1 MYFLDGSVLAQLAN
15 PDMRVPIACGL
26 SYPRR
31 MKSGVEH
38 LDLVGLTDLQ
48 FLEVDENRF
57 PCLKL
62 ARLAAEEGG
71 SSPIL
76 LNAANEMSVD
86 AFLRG
91 KISFVKIPQIIEEVM
106 MKIPCESPASIAIIH
121 DLDLR
126 ARQLSNQLI
135 NKGS

>member
-1 MYFLDGSVLAQLAN
+1 MVKTGRGKGPKWLQGHGKAISMDEARQL
-15 PDMRVPIACGL
+15 PYGKVQ
-26 SYPRR
+26 
-31 MKSGVEH
+31 E
-38 LDLVGLTDLQ
+38 
-48 FLEVDENRF
+48 
-57 PCLKL
+57 
-62 ARLAAEEGG
+62 
-71 SSPIL
+71 
-76 LNAANEMSVD
+76 
-86 AFLRG
+86 AFLKG

>member
-1 MYFLDGSVLAQLAN
+1 M
-15 PDMRVPIACGL
+15 
-26 SYPRR
+26 
-31 MKSGVEH
+31 
-38 LDLVGLTDLQ
+38 Q
-48 FLEVDENRF
+48 FLEVDEDRF

-62 ARLAAEEGG
+62 ARLAAKEGG

-76 LNAANEMSVD
+76 LNAANEIAVE

-91 KISFVKIPQIIEEVM
+91 EISFVKIPQIIEEVM

>member
-1 MYFLDGSVLAQLAN
+1 MKLSV
-15 PDMRVPIACGL
+15 
-26 SYPRR
+26 
-31 MKSGVEH
+31 E
-38 LDLVGLTDLQ
+38 
-48 FLEVDENRF
+48 
-57 PCLKL
+57 
-62 ARLAAEEGG
+62 
-71 SSPIL
+71 
-76 LNAANEMSVD
+76 

-91 KISFVKIPQIIEEVM
+91 EISFVKIPQIIEEVM